1 MKPTALAWKNLVMD
15 WRRLALGIAGVA
27 FAAVLMFMQNGFR
40 NALLDSP
47 VQLLEILDC
56 DLVAVSVARY
66 SLPTDQT
73 FPTLLFERAISDA
86 DVTAAI
92 PLFLERGRAQ
102 VRVAGQPRRPIRAV
116 GIEPELGWFTNDKI
130 ESQIAK
136 LRAPGTALLD
146 QRTRSTY
153 GFHVDN
159 PEQLFEQK
167 IELSDRSIQVVGL
180 VDIGTDFANDGTL
193 LLSESSFSRYFPN
206 RAGGK
211 PTSEVDLALFR
222 LQSTADATAVAAR
235 LTSLDPQ
242 VWVVLPRQA
251 LINREIEF
259 WNRQT
264 PIGMI
269 FFVGSL
275 MGFAVGIIICY
286 QILFTS
292 IHDSLPEFATLKAM
306 GYGNRYFVLLV
317 IKQSLFLSLLGFI
330 PALITSWVLFELIHW
345 GVGLPML
352 FTPWRIA
359 VVLVLTA
366 SMCLISGLLALRRLL
381 SADPASLF

>member
-1 MKPTALAWKNLVMD
+1 MKRTALAWKNLVTD
-15 WRRLALGIAGVA
+15 WRRLTLGIAGVA

-47 VQLLEILDC
+47 VQLLESLDC

-73 FPTLLFERAISDA
+73 FPALLFERAVSDA
-86 DVTAAI
+86 DIIAAT
-92 PLFLERGRAQ
+92 PLLIERSRAQ
-102 VRVAGQPRRPIRAV
+102 VRVAGQPRRPIRVVA
-116 GIEPELGWFTNDKI
+116 IEPVAGWFSDQRI
-130 ESQIAK
+130 ESQISK
-136 LRAPGTALLD
+136 LRALGTALLD
-146 QRTRSTY
+146 QRTRGTY
-153 GFHVDN
+153 GFNVTS
-159 PEQLFEQK
+159 PERLGGQE
-167 IELSDRSIQVVGL
+167 IELSDRNVRVVGL

-193 LLSESSFSRYFPN
+193 LLSQNSFSRYFPN
-206 RAGGK
+206 CAGGK

-222 LQSTADATAVAAR
+222 IRSTADAETVADR
-235 LTSLDPQ
+235 LTSLDPR
-242 VWVVLPRQA
+242 VWTVLTRQA
-251 LINREIEF
+251 LIHREVQF

-269 FFVGSL
+269 FFVGSM

-306 GYGNRYFVLLV
+306 GYSNRYFVLLV
-317 IKQSLFLSLLGFI
+317 IKQSVFLSLLGFV
-330 PALITSWVLFELIHW
+330 PALMTSWLLFSVIQW

-359 VVLVLTA
+359 TVLALTTA
-366 SMCLISGLLALRRLL
+366 MCLISGLLALRRLL
-381 SADPASLF
+381 NADPASLF